1 MENKIS
7 CDICMDLMP
16 LVTDGVASDESRKA
30 VEEHI
35 KECAECAA
43 VFSGIVPAPQKED
56 VLLKKLRSRTRLGL
70 ALLLMFGIFFGI
82 NLTKGVDVFAN
93 SFIMPLLGILG
104 YMIFRWS
111 ALYMMPVLLYI
122 ASAASFLIGMAG
134 GHGAADSASLISWAG
149 IYSVFAAAGVLTAG
163 LMHFAFRKEEKD
175 EEKDT

>member
-7 CDICMDLMP
+7 CDICMDLIP
-16 LVTDGVASDESRKA
+16 LVTDGVASDDSRKA

-35 KECAECAA
+35 KECPECAA
-43 VFSGIVPAPQKED
+43 VFSGTVPAPQKED
-56 VLLKKLRSRTRLGL
+56 ILLKKLRNRTRLGL

-93 SFIMPLLGILG
+93 SVIMPLLGILG
-104 YMIFRWS
+104 YMVFRWS

-122 ASAASFLIGMAG
+122 ASAASFLVGLAG
-134 GHGAADSASLISWAG
+134 GPGTADSASLISWAG
-149 IYSVFAAAGVLTAG
+149 IYSVFAAAGVLIAG